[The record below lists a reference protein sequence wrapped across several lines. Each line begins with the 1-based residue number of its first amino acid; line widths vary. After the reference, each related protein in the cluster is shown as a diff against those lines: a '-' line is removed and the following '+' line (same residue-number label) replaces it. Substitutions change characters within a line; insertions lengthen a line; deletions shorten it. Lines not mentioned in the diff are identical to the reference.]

1 MQRIRFGQI
10 FSRTDSRGGNMEQ
23 VMPYFMENE
32 AWYVEDENDGEHGYK
47 LTKAAPQKA
56 VKSYKEF
63 YDGDVVYA
71 E

>member
-1 MQRIRFGQI
+1 
-10 FSRTDSRGGNMEQ
+10 MEQ

-56 VKSYKEF
+56 VESYKEF